1 MQYGGRGFNK
11 SNRPLS
17 EEEKAGALKMDK
29 VLLKRI
35 GSYLM
40 PYWKQLLLA
49 LFAIILASYFSLL
62 PSILTGRIIDDGL
75 IGQNFSALLWLIAIS
90 FGVLIASNL
99 IDVLESYI
107 NIWVAQ
113 HITHDMRNK
122 MYSHLLFMSQRFF
135 ATCKQGDI
143 ITRMTSDISGV
154 QGVIAG
160 TLTSILRNIMILVI
174 AIISMYQ
181 KNWILATVGVVIV
194 PLLILPMKRVG
205 KRRWEMTNQVQEK
218 NDNINQI
225 LNETLSVSG
234 QMLVKL
240 FTREDLERD
249 RYQAVNA
256 DLMKLNIRESMAGR
270 WFRVVINTVT
280 NAGPMLIYCAG
291 GLLLLKYGETTLTI
305 GDITVMAAL
314 LNRLYGPVNSLLS
327 LQVDVIRSMSLFSR
341 IFEYYDMPI
350 EIQNA
355 PDAITPKSI
364 KNDIVF
370 EHVDFAYDADQPI
383 LQDINFSVDSGRC
396 VALVGPSGA
405 GKSTI
410 VNLIPRLYDVTAG
423 KIELGGYDV
432 RKLDLTWLRE
442 QIGVVTQDTYLFN
455 GTILENL
462 HYANEQATQA
472 QIEDACKKANIHDFI
487 AALPDGYNT
496 RVGNR
501 GVKLSG
507 GERQR
512 LSIARVILKDAKI
525 LILDEATSSLDSIS
539 ERLIQQAIEP
549 LLKGRTSILI
559 AHRLSTI
566 MHADEIL
573 TIEKGRIVQR
583 GTHEELVGQE
593 GLYRE
598 LFETQF
604 RKE

>member
-1 MQYGGRGFNK
+1 MHAGGRGF
-11 SNRPLS
+11 SRSSRPLT
-17 EEEKAGALKMDK
+17 EEEKASTLKIDRP
-29 VLLKRI
+29 LLKRI
-35 GSYLM
+35 ISYLL

-49 LFAIILASYFSLL
+49 LAAIVLTSFFSLL
-62 PSILTGRIIDDGL
+62 PSILTGRIIDEGL
-75 IGQNFSALLWLIAIS
+75 IGRDFSALLRLIAIS
-90 FGVLIASNL
+90 FGLLIASNL

-122 MYSHLLFMSQRFF
+122 MYNHLLQMSQRFF

-160 TLTSILRNIMILVI
+160 TLTSILRNAMTLVI
-174 AIISMYQ
+174 AIIAMYQ
-181 KNWILATVGVVIV
+181 KNWILATVGIVIV

-205 KRRWEMTNQVQEK
+205 KRRWEITSQAQQK
-218 NDNINQI
+218 TDDINQI

-240 FTREDLERD
+240 YTRESLESQ
-249 RYQAVNA
+249 RYEQVNA
-256 DLMKLNIRESMAGR
+256 EVTRLNIRESMAGR
-270 WFRVVINTVT
+270 WFRVVINTIT

-291 GLLLLKYGETTLTI
+291 GLLLLRYGQTSLTI

-314 LNRLYGPVNSLLS
+314 LNKLYGPVNALLN
-327 LQVDVIRSMSLFSR
+327 LQVDIIRSMSLFSR

-350 EIQNA
+350 EIQNTPNA
-355 PDAITPKSI
+355 IVPDSI
-364 KNDIVF
+364 QGTIAFHDVC
-370 EHVDFAYDADQPI
+370 FAYDADQPI
-383 LQDINFSVDSGRC
+383 LNGINFEVASGHC

-410 VNLIPRLYDVTAG
+410 ANLIPRLYDVTSG
-423 KIELGGYDV
+423 NIL
-432 RKLDLTWLRE
+432 LDERDILNLDITWLRQ

-455 GTILENL
+455 GTIIENL
-462 HYANEQATQA
+462 RYANEEASSA
-472 QIEDACKKANIHDFI
+472 EIEDACRKANIHEFI
-487 AALPDGYNT
+487 QSLPNGYET

-512 LSIARVILKDAKI
+512 VSIARVILKNPKI
-525 LILDEATSSLDSIS
+525 LILDEATSALDSIS

-549 LLKGRTSILI
+549 LLKGRTSLLI

-573 TIEKGRIVQR
+573 SIENGRISQR
-583 GTHEELVGQE
+583 GTHEEMVQQDGI
-593 GLYRE
+593 YRR

-604 RKE
+604 LKE